1 MWKYSTTWEKKSLKI
16 GLSTSNPYPN
26 FFVYPRF
33 SISVTDQSPFSSCL
47 LHFTSFISRLSV
59 LTLPRCL
66 LLYIFSLYG
75 AHGVLFLSSPF
86 SSASHSPC
94 FVSPSKLPSYSSSQR
109 KHLLLLLSAFE
120 LHFHLTPLLPVWLL
134 LSNQASSF
142 SCLVLAKGRG
152 WSLDTEV
159 PFSVQTTYMPGP
171 AGTTKNLPMATHVVL
186 TDYILTVIAFS
197 RLRLVQFLADSQE
210 QSNWHVTDVKK
221 PLMSNPCPNP
231 HVHVPNMDRSLQIL
245 KDKVT
250 CIINSSNVWYFYN
263 MYIRFIS
270 KVIQPP
276 ITKTLYEEEI
286 ISAWTVYYYPCHYKQ
301 HTLRY
306 CLKIIK
312 KYSQYH
318 YINLASIQFV
328 AFTQKEKASCSVQKE
343 IKLSCIDPRNNPGS
357 KLYYK
362 CLCI

>member
-1 MWKYSTTWEKKSLKI
+1 MKI
-16 GLSTSNPYPN
+16 GLSTSNPYPD
-26 FFVYPRF
+26 FFVYPHF

-59 LTLPRCL
+59 LTLPHCL

-109 KHLLLLLSAFE
+109 KHSLLLLSAFE

-152 WSLDTEV
+152 WSLDREV

-197 RLRLVQFLADSQE
+197 RLILVQFLADSQE

-221 PLMSNPCPNP
+221 TLMSNPCPNT
-231 HVHVPNMDRSLQIL
+231 HVHVPNMDR
-245 KDKVT
+245 KKV
-250 CIINSSNVWYFYN
+250 Y
-263 MYIRFIS
+263 
-270 KVIQPP
+270 
-276 ITKTLYEEEI
+276 
-286 ISAWTVYYYPCHYKQ
+286 
-301 HTLRY
+301 RY
-306 CLKIIK
+306 
-312 KYSQYH
+312 
-318 YINLASIQFV
+318 
-328 AFTQKEKASCSVQKE
+328 
-343 IKLSCIDPRNNPGS
+343 
-357 KLYYK
+357 
-362 CLCI
+362 